1 MSERLE
7 SEKTS
12 FLAEQKDL
20 EIISNDVK
28 AKQEEIIEVKS
39 ILEAEIEALR
49 ILRSW
54 VEDEA
59 RRNQARAQVL
69 EQVGKRWKW
78 DEQD

>member
-7 SEKTS
+7 SEKTN

-20 EIISNDVK
+20 EIVSIDLK

-59 RRNQARAQVL
+59 RRNQARGQVL
-69 EQVGKRWKW
+69 EQVGRRWKW
-78 DEQD
+78 DE